1 MGRSCRKGIHVQR
14 TNILLDQQG
23 YVAIKCRYIN
33 LYTKQYER
41 RLFISTMQKY
51 GIEDKA
57 VIQNAY
63 QDILHNMTQERQ
75 IAKSASPIWKNDW

>member
-1 MGRSCRKGIHVQR
+1 MKE
-14 TNILLDQQG
+14 DF
-23 YVAIKCRYIN
+23 
-33 LYTKQYER
+33 
-41 RLFISTMQKY
+41 FISTMQKY